1 MCLRFTKRKKH
12 INLMLLIASVRQ
24 ENWFYPTL
32 QANKFAFYFFM
43 DAGRRHETSRS
54 ETKNVTSNG
63 TQAAWAL
70 ACLHQFPMIL
80 PFHGD
85 EMDPQN
91 ATHATSRIHL
101 YEILGRSKKKKRSWT
116 THSKNA
122 TLYCCFIINFLFPR
136 YTFQFIFKATV

>member
-1 MCLRFTKRKKH
+1 
-12 INLMLLIASVRQ
+12 MLLIASVRQ

-101 YEILGRSKKKKRSWT
+101 YEILGRSKKKKEAEQHILKMQLYIVVLLLIFYFQG
-116 THSKNA
+116 THFNLYLKRQSK
-122 TLYCCFIINFLFPR
+122 
-136 YTFQFIFKATV
+136 